1 MNLSTKWLPEIPTS
15 WQIANPKTLFSERTQ
30 KSMVSDIH
38 LTPSQKF
45 GVLPQSEYMEM
56 TGGSLVLNLT
66 GSDNMKHVEKNDFII
81 HLRSFQ
87 GGIEHSN
94 YSGKVSN
101 AYCVLKPTQQIE
113 PRYFRWVLKSQGYI
127 QELNATTDQLRD
139 GQSIKFEQFASIGL
153 PLPPIEV
160 QRRIADYLD
169 NKLLYIE
176 RLIKDK
182 QELANKVDEYFDVA
196 VKNEVLGKSGDV
208 LVNCPPWATHVE
220 ADRELIE
227 LGRLVKIRGE
237 KNDPIK
243 VDQVLS
249 LTAKRGVILYQ
260 DKGAIGNVASEEIS
274 RYSIVRKGDLVV
286 NCMNIIIGS
295 VGISNYEGVLSPV
308 YYVLKPIDPNVIN
321 MEYLALHFRIREFQR
336 QLIRIGYGIL
346 DHRMRIPWVNL
357 KAEKMAIPPIAV
369 QNAVVARIS
378 ELDKARISI
387 QETIETS
394 ISSLQAYKI
403 SLISELV
410 TGTMSVPNK
419 KEEVNA

>member
-1 MNLSTKWLPEIPTS
+1 MESKWPSIKAKYLLIKQNHPISDLDGIVTAFRDGEVV
-15 WQIANPKTLFSERTQ
+15 LRSERRTEGFTEATEFIGYQ
-30 KSMVSDIH
+30 GVKKGELVVHSMDAFAGAIGISKSDGRMSPVVHIYRGLDGVDLRYYAYYLKH
-38 LTPSQKF
+38 L
-45 GVLPQSEYMEM
+45 
-56 TGGSLVLNLT
+56 
-66 GSDNMKHVEKNDFII
+66 
-81 HLRSFQ
+81 
-87 GGIEHSN
+87 SN
-94 YSGKVSN
+94 V
-101 AYCVLKPTQQIE
+101 
-113 PRYFRWVLKSQGYI
+113 GYI
-127 QELNATTDQLRD
+127 QSLSKGIRERSTSFDPVILKELLLPFPP
-139 GQSIKFEQFASIGL
+139 FEEQH
-153 PLPPIEV
+153 
-160 QRRIADYLD
+160 RIADYLD
-169 NKLLYIE
+169 RKLKSID
-176 RLIKDK
+176 RLIGNK

-196 VKNEVLGKSGDV
+196 VKNEVLGKSGDDRF
-208 LVNCPPWATHVE
+208 NCPSWATHVE

-227 LGRLVKIRGE
+227 LGRLVRIRGE

-249 LTAKRGVILYQ
+249 LTAKRGVILYE
-260 DKGAIGNVASEEIS
+260 DKGAIGNVASEDIS

-295 VGISNYEGVLSPV
+295 VGISNYDGVLSPV

-419 KEEVNA
+419 REEVNA